1 MLCLRIVHPLS
12 MQKVAAMTMPTAS
25 ASAYE
30 VKPLCPDRAARRG
43 QLLAS
48 LLGSSAQPEDARGL
62 APGHLGAYHAFKPQ
76 NDWENWVA
84 GQAALL
90 MFRIERNQR
99 IERRVRELAALRA
112 IDCWEIDQA
121 ALAETTALKLA
132 TNPSKARAALWT
144 SLAGCDWLLARW
156 AELRTDDIGGWTS
169 EQRTLAHQIYPFE
182 PDRMTRP
189 GAIADHIDQLRAQRA
204 RMVEVDQVERALV
217 EADLADH
224 LGPAVRAVRSAGRAL
239 ERRLDWCLKEL
250 RTPPPGWAVR
260 SAFYPDFVTPLLF
273 RPAPEAEAEAEAEAA
288 TPAPTDIPTS
298 ESTGADLSETN
309 PPVADA
315 SDLSETN
322 PPVADASDL
331 SETNPPVAGATG
343 AVPQVDPESDL
354 ATVPR
359 SRLTVSIDGHRRR
372 VDPAAELAR
381 QREAERRR
389 RA

>member
-1 MLCLRIVHPLS
+1 MS
-12 MQKVAAMTMPTAS
+12 FSTAS
-25 ASAYE
+25 ATAFE
-30 VKPLCPDRAARRG
+30 VQPLEPARAARRA

-48 LLGSSAQPEDARGL
+48 LLGSGVKPEDASEL

-76 NDWENWVA
+76 NDWENWLA
-84 GQAALL
+84 GQVALL
-90 MFRIERNQR
+90 TFRIERNQR

-182 PDRMTRP
+182 SERMTRP
-189 GAIADHIDQLRAQRA
+189 GAIADHVAQLREQRA

-260 SAFYPDFVTPLLF
+260 SAFYPDFVTPILF
-273 RPAPEAEAEAEAEAA
+273 QPTPEVATAANPAAETLVEVGDGTNPPAVD
-288 TPAPTDIPTS
+288 PAPT
-298 ESTGADLSETN
+298 SETN
-309 PPVADA
+309 PPETVT
-315 SDLSETN
+315 SDRDETN
-322 PPVADASDL
+322 PPEAAAVALDRD
-331 SETNPPVAGATG
+331 PPGDRDTA
-343 AVPQVDPESDL
+343 L
-354 ATVPR
+354 ATDPR
-359 SRLTVSIDGHRRR
+359 SRLTMPIEGHRRR
-372 VDPAAELAR
+372 IDPAAELAR
-381 QREAERRR
+381 QRRAEHRQ